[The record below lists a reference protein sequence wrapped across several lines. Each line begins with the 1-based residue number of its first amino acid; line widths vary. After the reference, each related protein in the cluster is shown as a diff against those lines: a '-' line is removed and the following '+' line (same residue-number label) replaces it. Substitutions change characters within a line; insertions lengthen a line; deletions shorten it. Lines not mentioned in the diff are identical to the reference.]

1 VKTYDFD
8 GRMLT
13 VPEIRERVPI
23 LSERTIRRHLKA
35 GRCTKAAM
43 LGYDVNE
50 AYRRAGKKH
59 SAKKRGWGFA

>member
-13 VPEIRERVPI
+13 VPEIRERVPAI
-23 LSERTIRRHLKA
+23 SETAIRRHLKA